1 MAKKSLVRV
10 KFVDDTEEEFVLLSN
25 MEHVYMVHRLDRPSV
40 LLLAKTF
47 VRTITEVKPKRK

>member
-1 MAKKSLVRV
+1 MARKSLVRV

-47 VRTITEVKPKRK
+47 VRTVTEVKSKRK